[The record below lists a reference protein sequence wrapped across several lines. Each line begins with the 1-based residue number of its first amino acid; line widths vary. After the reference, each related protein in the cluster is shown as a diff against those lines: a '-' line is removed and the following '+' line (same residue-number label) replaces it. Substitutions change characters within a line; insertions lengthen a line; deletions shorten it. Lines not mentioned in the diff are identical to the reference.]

1 MRRGRAGGD
10 TEGASGLRDG
20 GGAVVRSSDR
30 VGVRGSGCH
39 GQGGGQGLLPAGTRA
54 GAAGSPDLE
63 AAEQPSPDARGRGL
77 ESLRQA
83 TP

>member
-1 MRRGRAGGD
+1 MRRGRAGRD
-10 TEGASGLRDG
+10 TEGASRLRDG

-54 GAAGSPDLE
+54 GEPATGHPVNPPRGWLTERLGGRPDE
-63 AAEQPSPDARGRGL
+63 R
-77 ESLRQA
+77 
-83 TP
+83 